1 MLKEV
6 NIMSK
11 ELHDMLEQIINNTK
25 DEEVEH
31 IKELLYGLLNQQ
43 SESRNVGFIGKL
55 LQMERKITGE
65 TCEINIPLNSIV
77 NNSLGIVHGGV
88 TATLIDSAMGT
99 LANSLLPE
107 GYGAVT
113 TQLNIHY
120 IAPGIGE
127 SLRCEA
133 KCEHKGTKTMVLTAT
148 VYRPDNKKVATASG
162 SFFIIEK
169 NSI

>member
-1 MLKEV
+1 MT
-6 NIMSK
+6 K
-11 ELHDMLEQIINNTK
+11 ELHDMLDDIITASDRK
-25 DEEVEH
+25 DLVH
-31 IKELLYGLLNQQ
+31 VTELLHGLLNQNA
-43 SESRNVGFIGKL
+43 ETENVGFIGKI
-55 LQMERKITGE
+55 LQMEQKITGK
-65 TCEINIPLNSIV
+65 TCEITIPLNPMV
-77 NNSLGIVHGGV
+77 NNGLGIVHGGV

-113 TQLNIHY
+113 TQMNIHY

-133 KCEHKGTKTMVLTAT
+133 FCEHQGTKTMVLTAT

-162 SFFIIEK
+162 SFFIIK
-169 NSI
+169 K